1 MTEKDLDRIA
11 ASLSKNAGVETV
23 RKRIVRTVSYLK
35 SDRKSM
41 DMLFELARLLRDI
54 DDLRRLLGTDNEM
67 FQELAGPA
75 SKRGIELSSA
85 LIGKVAKDKELFI
98 AMSDIAMAFAN
109 RGRKREKPKHRIK
122 HKEGAK

>member
-11 ASLSKNAGVETV
+11 ASLSKNAGATETV
-23 RKRIVRTVSYLK
+23 RKRIAQTVSYLK

-41 DMLFELARLLRDI
+41 DMLFELAQLLRDI

-75 SKRGIELSSA
+75 SRHGIELSKS
-85 LIGKVAKDKELFI
+85 LIGKAAKDKELFI
-98 AMSDIAMAFAN
+98 AMSDIAMAYAN
-109 RGRKREKPKHRIK
+109 RGRKRERPKRRIK
-122 HKEGAK
+122 A